1 MSFSEVRRAKGYT
14 QKKLAQSTGISQS
27 AIANYESGKRRPDMI
42 RAKRMAEVLNI
53 SLDDIYEFLGIS
65 SEIS

>member
-1 MSFSEVRRAKGYT
+1 MSFSEVRRARGYT
-14 QKKLAQSTGISQS
+14 QSELAKATGISQS
-27 AIANYESGKRRPDMI
+27 AIANYEKGYRRPDMV
-42 RAKRMAEVLNI
+42 RAKRLADVLNI